1 MGFSPDWLALREPS
15 DRAARDQALM
25 HAAVAAAGPEPII
38 LDLGCGTGSTVRALA
53 PHVPEGT
60 QWRLVDNDP
69 ELLKRASVEIAGS
82 SSTHCV
88 DLRGLGQ
95 LPLEGVTLV
104 TASALLDL
112 VSREWL
118 LDLASRIRVPLYL
131 ALSYD
136 GVMQWTPAEPDDGV
150 VTEAFNR
157 HQRGDKGFGQ
167 ALGPDAVNVAREILE
182 GAGFDVTVAPSPWQ
196 LGPED
201 AGLQQALVVGIAH
214 AATEAGEVSAV
225 SWGAKRSAGAQSSS
239 CTIGHSDILA
249 IPHSQATRETD
260 ALS

>member
-1 MGFSPDWLALREPS
+1 MGFSPEWLALREPS
-15 DRAARDQALM
+15 DLAARDQALM
-25 HAAVAAAGPEPII
+25 HAAVAAAGREPII
-38 LDLGCGTGSTVRALA
+38 LDVGCGTGSSVRALA
-53 PHVPEGT
+53 PHLPAGT

-69 ELLKRASVEIAGS
+69 ELLKRASTKSGGS
-82 SSTHCV
+82 LSTYCM
-88 DLRGLGQ
+88 DIRELEQ
-95 LPLEGVTLV
+95 LPLDGVTLV

-118 LDLASRIRVPLYL
+118 LELASRVRVPLYL

-136 GVMQWTPAEPDDGV
+136 GSMQWSPEDPFDGV

-157 HQRGDKGFGQ
+157 HQQGDKGFGQ
-167 ALGPDAVNVAREILE
+167 ALGPDAINAAHTILE
-182 GAGFDVTVAPSPWQ
+182 KAGFDVTVAPSPWH

-201 AGLQQALVVGIAH
+201 AALQQALVEGIAQ
-214 AATEAGEVSAV
+214 AAAEAGEVNALA
-225 SWGAKRSAGAQSSS
+225 WGAKRIAGANDSS

-249 IPHSQATRETD
+249 IPQEQGARDTD

>member
-15 DRAARDQALM
+15 DRAARDSTLM
-25 HAAVAAAGPEPII
+25 HAAVAAAGPKPII

-53 PHVPEGT
+53 PHLPEGT
-60 QWRLVDNDP
+60 QWRLVDNNP
-69 ELLKRASVEIAGS
+69 GLLRRASFGLAAS
-82 SSTHCV
+82 SSTHCL
-88 DLRGLGQ
+88 DIRELEA

-118 LDLASRIRVPLYL
+118 LEVASRIRVPLYL

-136 GVMQWTPAEPDDGV
+136 GSMQWTPVEAHDDV

-157 HQRGDKGFGQ
+157 HQRGDKGIGT
-167 ALGPDAVNVAREILE
+167 ALGPDAVNAARTILE
-182 GAGFDVTVAPSPWQ
+182 GAGFDVVVAPSPWQ

-201 AGLQQALVVGIAH
+201 AVLQQALVEGIAD
-214 AATEAGEVSAV
+214 AAAEAGEMSAL
-225 SWGAKRSAGAQSSS
+225 SWGAIRIAGATNSS
-239 CTIGHSDILA
+239 CTIGHSDIVA
-249 IPHSQATRETD
+249 IPPQQVAGEINAVS
-260 ALS
+260 

>member
-15 DRAARDQALM
+15 DRAARDSGLM

-53 PHVPEGT
+53 PHLPEET
-60 QWRLVDNDP
+60 KWRLVDHDP
-69 ELLKRASVEIAGS
+69 ELLRRASVGIADS
-82 SSTHCV
+82 SSTHCLDIR
-88 DLRGLGQ
+88 DLAQ
-95 LPLEGVTLV
+95 LPVEGVTLV

-118 LDLASRIRVPLYL
+118 LEVASRIRVPLYM
-131 ALSYD
+131 ALTYD
-136 GVMQWTPAEPDDGV
+136 GSMQWNPVEPDDGV

-167 ALGPDAVNVAREILE
+167 ALGTDAVNTAREILE
-182 GAGFDVTVAPSPWQ
+182 GAGFDVVVAPSPWQ

-201 AGLQQALVVGIAH
+201 ATLQKALLEGIAR
-214 AATEAGEVSAV
+214 AAAEAGEGCAT
-225 SWGAKRSAGAQSSS
+225 SWGARRIAGAHSSS
-239 CTIGHSDILA
+239 CTIGHSDIVA
-249 IPHSQATRETD
+249 IPHKQAARETD